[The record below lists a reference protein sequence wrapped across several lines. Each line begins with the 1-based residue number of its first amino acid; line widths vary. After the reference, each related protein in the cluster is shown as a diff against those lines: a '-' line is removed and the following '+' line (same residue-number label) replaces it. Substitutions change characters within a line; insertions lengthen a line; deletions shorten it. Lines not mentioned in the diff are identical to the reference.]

1 MTDIITAILS
11 VIEIIPAFVK
21 MINKQ
26 AANTKG
32 LERGLILEMKANA
45 ELIQLHREGEVTAD
59 EVIKQLEIDKLEK
72 ALDSDFKFTI
82 VKRGKVKAESTAG
95 IAFFEKYLGWTTEEL
110 FENLFLKIEVLK
122 KHVAMS
128 PENFRIRKNVRL
140 INVLKLI
147 KLIIIHI
154 DE

>member
-1 MTDIITAILS
+1 MTDIISAILG

-45 ELIQLHREGEVTAD
+45 ELIQVHRTNEVTAD
-59 EVIKQLEIDKLEK
+59 EVIKHFEIDKLEK
-72 ALDSDFKFTI
+72 ALDSDFKFTSI
-82 VKRGKVKAESTAG
+82 KRGKVKAESTAG
-95 IAFFEKYLGWTTEEL
+95 IPFFEKYIDWTTEEL
-110 FENLFLKIEVLK
+110 FENLYLKIKVLK
-122 KHVAMS
+122 KYLEMT
-128 PENFRIRKNVRL
+128 PDNFRIRKDVRL
-140 INVLKLI
+140 INILKLI

>member
-45 ELIQLHREGEVTAD
+45 ELIQLYLDGDAD
-59 EVIKQLEIDKLEK
+59 LDSTIRQLEIEKLEK
-72 ALDSDFKFTI
+72 ILNSDFNFNTI
-82 VKRGKVKAESTAG
+82 KRGKVKEESTGG
-95 IAFFEKYLGWTTEEL
+95 IGFYEHYTDWTTEEL

-122 KHVAMS
+122 KFVEME
-128 PENFRIRKNVRL
+128 PETFRIRKNVRL